1 MGISRI
7 IFSGVLLLIAH
18 TASFAVTD
26 VTDANVCNKYS
37 ATRARLSR
45 IYDEYSSLPK
55 KTENAEKLYLLYR
68 QLEQAAKA
76 AQTLYPSDYNSNPAQ
91 YVEISECLWDAKFQ
105 EMGLFI
111 GHYSDRLEYSEK
123 LMAEAHQLN
132 PYSKYRNY
140 TLYTE
145 IHGKSGTDFFGFPDV
160 DKAQSYL
167 KEFPS
172 GPYAT
177 KVTAILAGFYHD
189 LFAALRTIEAEPN
202 VEERNETYS
211 CYDEYIAKHP
221 EVAKQEHARK
231 LGILYFEKVIAATPL
246 KDVKRAMYLDEL
258 ETLKHGKTDNIVNVC
273 GD

>member
-1 MGISRI
+1 MEKLGTIL
-7 IFSGVLLLIAH
+7 SGLLLLISHA
-18 TASFAVTD
+18 ASFAATD
-26 VTDANVCNKYS
+26 LTDANACNKYA
-37 ATRARLSR
+37 ATKTHLSI

-55 KTENAEKLYLLYR
+55 IPQNAEKLFLLYR

-76 AQTLYPSDYNSNPAQ
+76 AQTSYPAEYNSDNLAQ
-91 YVEISECLWDAKFQ
+91 YIEISECLWDAKFQ
-105 EMGLFI
+105 EMGLSV

-123 LMAEAHQLN
+123 IMAEAHQLN
-132 PYSKYRNY
+132 PHSKYRNY

-145 IHGKSGTDFFGFPDV
+145 IHGKGGEDLGFPDV
-160 DKAQSYL
+160 DKAQWYL

-189 LFAALRTIEAEPN
+189 LFAALRTIEEEPN
-202 VEERNETYS
+202 IEERNETYS

-221 EVAKQEHARK
+221 EEANQEHARK
-231 LGILYFEKVIAATPL
+231 LGILYFEKVVAATPL
-246 KDVKRAMYLDEL
+246 KDVKRPMYLDEL
-258 ETLKHGKTDNIVNVC
+258 DALKHGKTDNVVNVC